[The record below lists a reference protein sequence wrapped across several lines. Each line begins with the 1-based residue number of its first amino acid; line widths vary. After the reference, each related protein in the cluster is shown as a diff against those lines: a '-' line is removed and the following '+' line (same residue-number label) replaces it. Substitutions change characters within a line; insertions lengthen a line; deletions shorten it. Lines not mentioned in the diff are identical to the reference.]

1 MWVGGRKEEVFSLRK
16 RMAVFP
22 SLLTVAIL
30 TGVGMG
36 SAPYYVDAQKKES
49 KTIKP
54 EDQIKNHRSEKTN
67 KLLERTWNA
76 AIAAFNIDTNGLD
89 QVDYADNHHIWD
101 KLDTR
106 EQVSYTEA
114 VHQAMSHHK
123 IGDYE
128 PLLLV
133 DKDVTQTTILFQ
145 RGDDKTSVKIELK
158 SKTGD
163 NGKEWFVDGQ
173 PEEK

>member
-1 MWVGGRKEEVFSLRK
+1 MRK

-76 AIAAFNIDTNGLD
+76 AIAAFNIDTNGLE

-106 EQVSYTEA
+106 EQVSYTETL
-114 VHQAMSHHK
+114 HQAMSHHK

-133 DKDVTQTTILFQ
+133 GKDVTQTTILFQ